1 MTILEETTRHGTLPV
16 TAGGAGRSP
25 SAEPAAP
32 GAGGAAGGR
41 LSGLIDPT
49 PVAVALL
56 AVQLAVFAVRWLG
69 ATPAHLGDAAL
80 ETALI
85 VATLAAGGGQLLAGV
100 FGYLRGDKY
109 VSHVAAVVGLWLF
122 GLYFLTSNDAMEP
135 ASVGWYNIFLAVLL
149 AIIMVPAVVKR
160 MYAFICAFS
169 SISAVLVLS
178 GLGFLSLQAAEDAG
192 GAADLSTAAGLLNA
206 SAWFAFI
213 GAASLLWILAKTL
226 YAESNVLGLGGSE
239 DD

>member
-1 MTILEETTRHGTLPV
+1 MTILDETTHYGARPGAEGGVGRAPSSQP
-16 TAGGAGRSP
+16 TAAAGRG
-25 SAEPAAP
+25 SAA
-32 GAGGAAGGR
+32 GR

-49 PVAVALL
+49 PMAVALL
-56 AVQLAVFAVRWLG
+56 AVQLAVFAVRWFG
-69 ATPAHLGDAAL
+69 ATPASLGNAAL

-85 VATLAAGGGQLLAGV
+85 VATLAAGGAQLLAGI

-169 SISAVLVLS
+169 SISVVLVLS
-178 GLGFLSLQAAEDAG
+178 GLGFLSLQAAEDAE
-192 GAADLSTAAGLLNA
+192 GAADLSTAAGLLSA

-226 YAESNVLGLGGSE
+226 YAESNVLGFGGSE